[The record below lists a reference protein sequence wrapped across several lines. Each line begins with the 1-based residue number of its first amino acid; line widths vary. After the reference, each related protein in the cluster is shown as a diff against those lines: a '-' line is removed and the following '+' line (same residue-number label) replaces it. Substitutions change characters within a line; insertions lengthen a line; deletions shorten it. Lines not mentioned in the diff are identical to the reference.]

1 MEIGHQVHIN
11 KKCRLWK
18 SFISRVYPNK
28 SNDAFMIISWRY
40 HEETTLNKSTCNL
53 QLKEIWR
60 QTFPKVNNHMCP
72 LFFGL
77 QPYKTRP
84 FPMNIRVTC
93 VPGTYM
99 TYISII
105 ALYFFNGR
113 PLSSHQVREFKLPIS
128 VIWTAFWSQPKPGEM
143 APPSWAVVC
152 YCGVCYPIGS
162 MVPFLK
168 LT

>member
-60 QTFPKVNNHMCP
+60 QTVPKVNNHVCR
-72 LFFGL
+72 LFFRL

-93 VPGTYM
+93 VPGTY
-99 TYISII
+99 ISII

-113 PLSSHQVREFKLPIS
+113 PLSSHQTWVQITNFGHLKGLLVATETRRNGAAILGRVF
-128 VIWTAFWSQPKPGEM
+128 
-143 APPSWAVVC
+143 
-152 YCGVCYPIGS
+152 YCGVCYPIWS
-162 MVPFLK
+162 MVPSLK